1 MRFEY
6 RYYGQSSVSSGP
18 SSTDMR
24 FAPDTLRAPTHFVAE
39 LNRRLPFREAISAL
53 HDVVVADQRYQPRDK
68 SAYLTWL
75 QEQQGTLLS
84 QYMAQADSLRERMAP
99 LETELKALRKIK
111 ATLLQPFQLA
121 QKKYFEYLYQ
131 ANREA
136 WFVLDPVI
144 TVHPDRVFF
153 ECFSRDE
160 SSYASLSCSHNVFER
175 IGDFACGTTNIDYS
189 ESLYGEFQKIRDYK
203 TTRLA
208 IDPGGFEVRT
218 AGDPAFI
225 EEKID
230 VPDTWVR
237 GFLQVSSAMSLP
249 AHRFELQ
256 PMDVHNFCLLLRR
269 RKERAGPRSIRFILK
284 PGKPVRAVFEPWNL
298 ELVCRRSIYQGAEAA
313 EVRMWGRRRLLLLER
328 LIPVAHSFTV
338 HLMGSGLPSYW
349 VANLPDMQ
357 LTLGLSGWTAN
368 DWSRAGQ
375 FDLLA
380 PRSTVDDDSKT
391 RVFAALGRRWFAS
404 SAQLAQDTGLERA
417 VVESVMTLY
426 TQAGRVIYD
435 LAQGVY
441 RLRELAREPLPLAS
455 LRFSSPQEEKAAG
468 LLAMRKVRRRS
479 AKPWRAEASDC
490 TDKCRRNV
498 ACTRYRCGSTPTC
511 AWWTAVASAT
521 ITSATACTAGRANT
535 CWPCAWRTRLGNLP
549 PEAAASC
556 DIVCFLQT
564 FLRSSATN

>member
-6 RYYGQSSVSSGP
+6 RYYGQSGVSSSA

-39 LNRRLPFREAISAL
+39 LNKRLPFREAISAL

-68 SAYLTWL
+68 GAYKAWL
-75 QEQQGTLLS
+75 EETEGALLS
-84 QYMAQADSLRERMAP
+84 QYMAQAGNLRARMAP
-99 LETELKALRKIK
+99 LEEELTALRKTR
-111 ATLLQPFQLA
+111 AALMQPFQAA
-121 QKKYFEYLYQ
+121 QKKYFDYLYQ

-144 TVHPDRVFF
+144 TVHPDRIFF

-160 SSYASLSCSHNVFER
+160 SSYASLSCSHNVFDR
-175 IGDFACGTTNIDYS
+175 IGDFACGTTNVDYS

-208 IDPGGFEVRT
+208 IDPGGFEVKT
-218 AGDPAFI
+218 ADDPAFL

-237 GFLQVSSAMSLP
+237 GFLQVSSAMTLP
-249 AHRFELQ
+249 AHRFDLQ
-256 PMDVHNFCLLLRR
+256 PMDVHNFCTLLRR
-269 RKERAGPRSIRFILK
+269 RKERAGPRSIRFILR
-284 PGKPVRAVFEPWNL
+284 PGEPVRAVFEPWNQ

-338 HLMGSGLPSYW
+338 HLAGSGLPSYW
-349 VANLPDMQ
+349 IANLPDMQ

-380 PRSTVDDDSKT
+380 PRGAVDDDSKA
-391 RVFAALGRRWFAS
+391 RVFDALGRRWFAS
-404 SAQLAQDTGLERA
+404 SAQLAEDTGLQRA
-417 VVESVMTLY
+417 VVESALTLY

-435 LAQGVY
+435 LAHGVY
-441 RLRELAREPLPLAS
+441 RLRELTREPLPLDT
-455 LRFSSPQEEKAAG
+455 LRFASPQEAKAAD
-468 LLAMRKVRRRS
+468 LLAMRRVTPQASEAIEGGGLRLRGQVQGERRQHAVSLRLDADLRMVDGSCECDHYVRNRL
-479 AKPWRAEASDC
+479 
-490 TDKCRRNV
+490 
-498 ACTRYRCGSTPTC
+498 YRG
-511 AWWTAVASAT
+511 
-521 ITSATACTAGRANT
+521 
-535 CWPCAWRTRLGNLP
+535 PCEHMLALRMA
-549 PEAAASC
+549 EAAA
-556 DIVCFLQT
+556 
-564 FLRSSATN
+564 